1 MTDTIPPREP
11 SVLVQI
17 LAVRELVS
25 RRAAQDP
32 NASDETRAAWAYV
45 HNRVDLPALD
55 AAKGE
60 SLPELEPLELPTEM
74 LIAFMGGVPL
84 ETSDIVEPE
93 SLPPPRMRYREAII
107 YTLETWPDELPPPKD
122 DALFA
127 RVAELVP
134 GAKHTSYMGVRASMQ
149 REQVIHARGADKR
162 QTYHAGPPPPPA
174 PPPEDAPD
182 PTLKHIQE
190 TS

>member
-1 MTDTIPPREP
+1 MVLDMSDTIPPREP
-11 SVLVQI
+11 PVLVQI

-32 NASDETRAAWAYV
+32 NATDENRAAWAYV
-45 HNRVDLPALD
+45 HNSVDLPALD
-55 AAKGE
+55 AAHGE
-60 SLPELEPLELPTEM
+60 PMPYVEPLEPPAEL

-93 SLPPPRMRYREAII
+93 PLPPTRMSYREAIA
-107 YTLETWPDELPPPKD
+107 YALETWPEELPPPKD

-134 GAKHTSYMGVRASMQ
+134 GAKHTSYLGVRASMQ
-149 REQVIHARGADKR
+149 RERLMHACGADKR
-162 QTYHAGPPPPPA
+162 QTYHAGPPPA
-174 PPPEDAPD
+174 PEEKPKDAAG
-182 PTLKHIQE
+182 T
-190 TS
+190 